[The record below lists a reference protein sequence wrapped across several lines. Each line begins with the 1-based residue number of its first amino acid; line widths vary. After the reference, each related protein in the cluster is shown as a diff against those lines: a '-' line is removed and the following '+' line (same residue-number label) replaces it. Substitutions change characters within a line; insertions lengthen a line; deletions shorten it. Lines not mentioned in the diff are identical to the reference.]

1 MVENNL
7 NNDDASERYDQAK
20 SATEHF
26 GNSLKSYKK
35 HLHTPLRHRFLR
47 RGIHSSEINFSMH
60 KLKFI
65 QRESF

>member
-35 HLHTPLRHRFLR
+35 HLHTPLR
-47 RGIHSSEINFSMH
+47 SSEINFSMH